1 MMYQNS
7 YQPQYNQFSGY
18 PQQYPQQ
25 QNMFQ
30 QNNLTGRFV
39 QSSEQI
45 GVNDVPMNGTYSIF
59 PKSDM
64 TEIYAKAWDGNGN
77 IQTLTY
83 RLVQEDGTERAGV
96 PTVQEQL
103 QSFRDEIMKRFD
115 KLETPRKSRME
126 VGKDE

>member
-25 QNMFQ
+25 QSMFQ
-30 QNNLTGRFV
+30 QNNITGRFV
-39 QSSEQI
+39 QNAEQI

-59 PKSDM
+59 PKNDM

-83 RLVQEDGTERAGV
+83 RLVQDDGTERAEV

-115 KLETPRKSRME
+115 KLENPRRSRME
-126 VGKDE
+126 VCTDE

>member
-18 PQQYPQQ
+18 QQQFPQQ
-25 QNMFQ
+25 QSMFQ
-30 QNNLTGRFV
+30 QNNLAGRFV
-39 QSSEQI
+39 QNAEQI

-64 TEIYAKAWDGNGN
+64 TEIYAKSWDGNGN

-83 RLVQEDGTERAGV
+83 RLVQEDDTERAGV

-115 KLETPRKSRME
+115 KLENPRKSRME
-126 VGKDE
+126 VDRNE

>member
-1 MMYQNS
+1 MYQNPYYQQQYNQYNG
-7 YQPQYNQFSGY
+7 YQPQYQ
-18 PQQYPQQ
+18 PQQ
-25 QNMFQ
+25 NIFQ
-30 QNNLTGRFV
+30 QNNITGRFV
-39 QSSEQI
+39 QNAEQI

-59 PKSDM
+59 PKTDM

-83 RLVQEDGTERAGV
+83 RLVQDDGTERAVV

-115 KLETPRKSRME
+115 KLENTRRSRME
-126 VGKDE
+126 VGNDE

>member
-1 MMYQNS
+1 MYQNPYYQQQYNQYNG
-7 YQPQYNQFSGY
+7 YQPQYQ
-18 PQQYPQQ
+18 PQQ
-25 QNMFQ
+25 NIFQ
-30 QNNLTGRFV
+30 QNNITGRFV
-39 QSSEQI
+39 QNAEQI

-59 PKSDM
+59 PKTDM

-83 RLVQEDGTERAGV
+83 RLVQDDGTERAVV

-115 KLETPRKSRME
+115 KLENPRRSRME
-126 VGKDE
+126 VGNDE

>member
-1 MMYQNS
+1 MYQNPYYQQQYNQYNG
-7 YQPQYNQFSGY
+7 YQPQYQ
-18 PQQYPQQ
+18 PQQ
-25 QNMFQ
+25 NIFQ
-30 QNNLTGRFV
+30 QNNITGRFV
-39 QSSEQI
+39 QNAEQI
-45 GVNDVPMNGTYSIF
+45 GVNDVPMNGAYSIF
-59 PKSDM
+59 PKTDM

-115 KLETPRKSRME
+115 KLENPRKSRME
-126 VGKDE
+126 VGTDE

>member
-18 PQQYPQQ
+18 QPQYQPQQ
-25 QNMFQ
+25 NIFQ
-30 QNNLTGRFV
+30 QNNITGRFV
-39 QSSEQI
+39 QNAEQI

-83 RLVQEDGTERAGV
+83 RLVQEDGTEKAGV
-96 PTVQEQL
+96 QTVQEQL

-115 KLETPRKSRME
+115 KLENPRKSRME
-126 VGKDE
+126 VGTDE

>member
-18 PQQYPQQ
+18 QQQYPQQ
-25 QNMFQ
+25 QSMFQ
-30 QNNLTGRFV
+30 QNNLAGRFV
-39 QSSEQI
+39 QSVEQI

-103 QSFRDEIMKRFD
+103 QAFRDEIMKRFD
-115 KLETPRKSRME
+115 KLESPRKSRME
-126 VGKDE
+126 VGNDE